1 MSEYASKLIKFW
13 QELKRRKVFKV
24 AALYA
29 GTAFIILEAVNN
41 LVGPLHLPDW
51 TPTLVIVLLGIGFP
65 FSLIFSWIFDI
76 TPQGLKKTES
86 IEAVRKKKV
95 QAVPVK
101 RGIKTSDIIIALM
114 AIVILILLY
123 PKIVN
128 RDKFRDIKDPDGRIS
143 VAVMPF
149 QNLTNDTTKNFWQEM
164 IQDNLITSLSNS
176 EELQVRQAE
185 SITTL
190 LQNNDLTNYASIT
203 PSVASRVSQKLDAS
217 VFVHGSINQI
227 GSIIRLNAKLIDS
240 ETEEVFKSFQIDGT
254 ADNILRMVDSLSR
267 LANNFMILTSLKKE
281 TSPDLKNFVSTS
293 SPEAYR
299 YYVYG
304 RKAFYK
310 RDYTS
315 ALNWFSETIAID
327 SNFTYATVM
336 ICMTYSSLGMTNQA
350 RIHALRSYNQRE
362 KLPIQQKVIAN
373 WLYAVY
379 YETYLEENK
388 YLLQYLEFDD
398 MAPPLYYML
407 GLNYNGLYQ
416 YDRAIPEFEKALEIY
431 DNWDMKPPWVSNY
444 TNLGLAYHK
453 TGKYRKEKNL
463 YKKADQNFPDDPFL
477 IYRQAIISLT
487 EGDSVT
493 ANRYIKKYI
502 SLRKEGLASDAAIA
516 TNLAFIYS
524 ESDNLDKAEEYFREA
539 LSLEPEKS
547 VRISNL
553 ALFLIEKDRNINE
566 GMVLIEK
573 ALVLS
578 PDNYLYLDT
587 KGWGLY
593 KQGKYKEALEILEKS
608 WELKPIYDHDLFLH
622 LEAARK
628 AVADNARN

>member
-1 MSEYASKLIKFW
+1 MSESPNKLIRFW

-24 AALYA
+24 VAMYA
-29 GTAFIILEAVNN
+29 GTAFIILEVVNN
-41 LVGPLHLPDW
+41 LVNPLRLPEW
-51 TPTLVIVLLGIGFP
+51 TPTLVVVLLGAGFP
-65 FSLIFSWIFDI
+65 FAIIFSWIFDI

-95 QAVPVK
+95 QSVPVK

-114 AIVILILLY
+114 AVVIAILLY
-123 PKIVN
+123 PKIFN
-128 RDKFRDIKDPDGRIS
+128 SDKFRDVKDPDRRIS
-143 VAVMPF
+143 VAIMPF

-240 ETEEVFKSFQIDGT
+240 KTEEVFKSFQIDGT
-254 ADNILRMVDSLSR
+254 AENILRMVDSLSR

-299 YYVYG
+299 YYIYG

-327 SNFTYATVM
+327 SNFTFATVM
-336 ICMTYSSLGMTNQA
+336 ICMTYSSLGMNNQA
-350 RIHALRSYNQRE
+350 RIHALRAYNQRE
-362 KLPIQQKVIAN
+362 ELPIQQKVIAN

-407 GLNYNGLYQ
+407 GLNHNGLYQ

-431 DNWDMKPPWVSNY
+431 DNWDMKPPWARNF
-444 TNLGLAYHK
+444 TDLGLAYHK
-453 TGKYRKEKNL
+453 SGKYRKEKNL
-463 YKKADQNFPDDPFL
+463 YKKAEQNFPDDPSL

-502 SLRKEGLASDAAIA
+502 SLRKEGLASEAAIA

-524 ESDNLDKAEEYFREA
+524 ESDNLDKAEKYFREA

-547 VRISNL
+547 LRISNL

-573 ALVLS
+573 ALLLS
-578 PDNYLYLDT
+578 PDNYLFLDT

-593 KQGKYKEALEILEKS
+593 KQGKYREALEILEKS

-628 AVADNARN
+628 AIADNARN

>member
-1 MSEYASKLIKFW
+1 MSDNPNRFIKFW

-24 AALYA
+24 IAMYA
-29 GTAFIILEAVNN
+29 GTAFIILEVVNN
-41 LVGPLHLPDW
+41 LVGPLRLPEW
-51 TPTLVIVLLGIGFP
+51 TPTLVVVILGVGFP
-65 FSLIFSWIFDI
+65 FAIIFSWIFDI

-101 RGIKTSDIIIALM
+101 RGIKAVDIIIALM
-114 AIVILILLY
+114 AIIIAILLY
-123 PKIVN
+123 PKIFKRN
-128 RDKFRDIKDPDGRIS
+128 TLEKLRSSGERIS

-149 QNLTNDTTKNFWQEM
+149 QNITNDTTKNFWQEM

-203 PSVASRVSQKLDAS
+203 PTVAGRISQKLDAS
-217 VFVHGSINQI
+217 VFVHGSINQL
-227 GSIIRLNAKLIDS
+227 GSVIRLNAKLIDS
-240 ETEEVFKSFQIDGT
+240 ETEEVFKSFQIDGSI
-254 ADNILRMVDSLSR
+254 DNILHMTDSLSR
-267 LANNFMILTSLKKE
+267 MVNNFLILTSLKKE
-281 TSPDLKNFVSTS
+281 SSPDVRNFVSTS

-299 YYVYG
+299 YYIYG

-310 RDYTS
+310 RDYTT
-315 ALNWFSETIAID
+315 AVNWFSQTIAID
-327 SNFTYATVM
+327 SNFTFASVM
-336 ICMTYSSLGMTNQA
+336 LCLAYSSQGLSDQA
-350 RIHALRSYNQRE
+350 RIYALRAYKKRD
-362 KLPIQQKVIAN
+362 KVPMQQKVIAN

-379 YETYLEENK
+379 FETYHEENK
-388 YLLQYLEFDD
+388 YLIQYLEFDD
-398 MAPPLYYML
+398 QVPPLYYML

-444 TNLGLAYHK
+444 TNLGLAFHK
-453 TGKYRKEKNL
+453 MGKYREEKNL
-463 YKKADQNFPDDPFL
+463 YKKAEQNFPDDPFL
-477 IYRQAIISLT
+477 IYRQAIMSLT
-487 EGDSVT
+487 EGDLVE

-502 SLRKEGLASDAAIA
+502 FLLKEGLASEAAIT

-539 LSLEPEKS
+539 LTLEPGRS
-547 VRISNL
+547 LRINNL

-566 GMVLIEK
+566 GMDLIEK
-573 ALVLS
+573 ALELNS
-578 PDNYLYLDT
+578 DNYLYLDT

-593 KQGKYKEALEILEKS
+593 KQGKFKGALEFLEKAWNS
-608 WELKPIYDHDLFLH
+608 KLTYNHDVFLH
-622 LEAARK
+622 LEAAKK
-628 AVADNARN
+628 AVADLQ